1 LLINTD
7 NMDTSLFIRPYITW
21 IILEIL
27 LCLYLIM
34 FRYKLIR
41 IRIIMGLPAITLLTS
56 SVHIRLKKKKIYRY
70 NLIELPTYEW

>member
-1 LLINTD
+1 
-7 NMDTSLFIRPYITW
+7 MDTSLFIRPYITW

-56 SVHIRLKKKKIYRY
+56 SVHIRLKKIKIYRY
-70 NLIELPTYEW
+70 IIIELPTYEW